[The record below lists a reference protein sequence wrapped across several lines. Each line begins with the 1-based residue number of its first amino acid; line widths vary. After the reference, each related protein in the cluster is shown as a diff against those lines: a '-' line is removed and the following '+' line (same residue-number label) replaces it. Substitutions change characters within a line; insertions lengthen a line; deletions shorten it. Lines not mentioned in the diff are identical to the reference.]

1 MITLR
6 VRQTV
11 ASSALMQNARPRRRR
26 QASQPRSGAPKA
38 QGLTVAIAVAA
49 SSKMPSIAK
58 HAHNS
63 IGATAPIGTSPT
75 LRIYTS
81 LTDVTKMDAMA
92 AKGTGNAA
100 RRTDETLGNL
110 RALFGANFRH
120 ARQKTRLTQTD
131 VQELTGIRQHYI
143 SEIGNGVQNLTL
155 DTMVTLAGALKT
167 RDN

>member
-11 ASSALMQNARPRRRR
+11 ASSALMQNARPRRRG
-26 QASQPRSGAPKA
+26 QASQPRSGAPKT

-81 LTDVTKMDAMA
+81 LTDVTFAENRASIRLDQESVHLALLEIA
-92 AKGTGNAA
+92 YSGLGGLLE
-100 RRTDETLGNL
+100 RR
-110 RALFGANFRH
+110 RPYFGAPGHMR
-120 ARQKTRLTQTD
+120 R
-131 VQELTGIRQHYI
+131 
-143 SEIGNGVQNLTL
+143 
-155 DTMVTLAGALKT
+155 
-167 RDN
+167 